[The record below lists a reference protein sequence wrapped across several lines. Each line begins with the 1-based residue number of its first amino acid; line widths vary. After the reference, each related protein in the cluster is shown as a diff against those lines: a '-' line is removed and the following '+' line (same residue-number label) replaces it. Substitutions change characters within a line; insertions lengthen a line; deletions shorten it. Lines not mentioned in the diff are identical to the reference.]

1 MSFLSSSCNLYEFC
15 QKKAKKTQP
24 LNSTTT
30 SDDSHTEAISL
41 KVDFCSSVHFLF
53 AITSDIDCRFV
64 GPDLMA
70 SVLWQTLYT
79 KQLRMPFSLGF
90 FSLRG
95 TRKKMKFLVEERGK
109 FEESLYQFF
118 YQFLSVLWMQTIHTN
133 VIKGPFLRYHASVS
147 WLPMST
153 VHATEA
159 WTLKNG
165 VLMTFVFC
173 MEDLQVEFFHC
184 GLWVLLL

>member
-1 MSFLSSSCNLYEFC
+1 
-15 QKKAKKTQP
+15 
-24 LNSTTT
+24 
-30 SDDSHTEAISL
+30 
-41 KVDFCSSVHFLF
+41 
-53 AITSDIDCRFV
+53 
-64 GPDLMA
+64 
-70 SVLWQTLYT
+70 
-79 KQLRMPFSLGF
+79 
-90 FSLRG
+90 
-95 TRKKMKFLVEERGK
+95 MKFLVEERGK

-118 YQFLSVLWMQTIHTN
+118 YQFLSVLWMQTFHTN

-184 GLWVLLL
+184 GLWVLLFFITHWMVGNRIPLRDIYVGKYLFDQIFTYKIVPSNNMTFQNMLFLWEDTTKTMIKSWINHLKNLDIIYHGCNILNYKN

>member
-1 MSFLSSSCNLYEFC
+1 
-15 QKKAKKTQP
+15 
-24 LNSTTT
+24 
-30 SDDSHTEAISL
+30 
-41 KVDFCSSVHFLF
+41 
-53 AITSDIDCRFV
+53 
-64 GPDLMA
+64 
-70 SVLWQTLYT
+70 
-79 KQLRMPFSLGF
+79 
-90 FSLRG
+90 
-95 TRKKMKFLVEERGK
+95 MKFLVEEQGK

-184 GLWVLLL
+184 GLWVLLFFITHWMVGNRIPVRDIYVGIYLTKYLLIKMFLQIIWLFKTQIIYSLIIQPRSRLCNNISSKTKSLFTGYWWWGNIFES